1 MNLKKEYNNLYRHW
15 LAEFDQ
21 AELTPFFQEDFNSY
35 KNSVNKIKVTE
46 FQDNDA
52 IKNEILKSYKDHFE
66 YLFEDLLKIRKI
78 KIMNAALAL
87 QEINLDH
94 IVEPEKI
101 FYQNLISS
109 IKGYNKLKRLSILED
124 YRNEDVLIE
133 PSPYVPEEI
142 ETEIDTEIDIE
153 IKSVKQAIEDDKNL
167 KSIDQGIEEIVEN
180 KIVENYNYIV
190 IRFLKDTPPLVG
202 IDLKNYGPFNADDLA
217 NIPYKNAIILINEKF
232 AEKVEFS

>member
-21 AELTPFFQEDFNSY
+21 AELTPFFQDDFNSY
-35 KNSVNKIKVTE
+35 KNSVNNIKATE

-87 QEINLDH
+87 KEINLDH
-94 IVEPEKI
+94 VVEPEKL

-109 IKGYNKLKRLSILED
+109 IKGYDKLKKLSVIED
-124 YRNEDVLIE
+124 YQSDDLRIE
-133 PSPYVPEEI
+133 PSPYIPEEV
-142 ETEIDTEIDIE
+142 DAE
-153 IKSVKQAIEDDKNL
+153 IKKESELEVKIEKQEIEDDENL
-167 KSIDQGIEEIVEN
+167 KAIDQGIEEVVEN
-180 KIVENYNYIV
+180 KIDEDYNYIV
-190 IRFLKDTPPLVG
+190 IRFLKNTPPLVG
-202 IDLKNYGPFNADDLA
+202 IDLKNYGPFDADDLA
-217 NIPYKNAIILINEKF
+217 NMPYKNAIILINEKF
-232 AEKVEFS
+232 AEKVEFT

>member
-21 AELTPFFQEDFNSY
+21 AELTPFFQDDFNSY
-35 KNSVNKIKVTE
+35 KNSVNNIKATE

-87 QEINLDH
+87 QEINFDH
-94 IVEPEKI
+94 VVEPEKL

-109 IKGYNKLKRLSILED
+109 IKGYDKLKKLSVIED
-124 YRNEDVLIE
+124 YQSDDLTFE
-133 PSPYVPEEI
+133 PSPYIPEEV
-142 ETEIDTEIDIE
+142 DAE
-153 IKSVKQAIEDDKNL
+153 IKKESDLEVKIEKQEIEDDENL
-167 KSIDQGIEEIVEN
+167 KTIGQGIEEVVEN
-180 KIVENYNYIV
+180 QIDEDFNYIV
-190 IRFLKDTPPLVG
+190 IRFLKNTPPLVG

-217 NIPYKNAIILINEKF
+217 NMPYKNAIILINEKF
-232 AEKVEFS
+232 AEKVEFT